1 MSNPVSRS
9 PITTQD
15 WRERARL
22 LQEQINGLSIDELM
36 QGVGADGAK
45 LGESS
50 GRGGDHYN
58 PNQPRVPA
66 GHSGGGQWTAAGAR
80 SNNAGVLR
88 ANLQHTLSEE
98 RVNQGNLQ
106 NIDVTVSSALPPG
119 VRAEPA
125 VPEILLRSFNPKATI
140 SSRRGSFG
148 IAGALTGTFREIPN
162 GFELTNGMLGVVDNN
177 LATGRIEGIVFSV
190 PAGVTARV
198 ILLPNLD
205 VSIVFLPEA

>member
-1 MSNPVSRS
+1 
-9 PITTQD
+9 
-15 WRERARL
+15 
-22 LQEQINGLSIDELM
+22 
-36 QGVGADGAK
+36 
-45 LGESS
+45 
-50 GRGGDHYN
+50 
-58 PNQPRVPA
+58 
-66 GHSGGGQWTAAGAR
+66 
-80 SNNAGVLR
+80 
-88 ANLQHTLSEE
+88 
-98 RVNQGNLQ
+98 
-106 NIDVTVSSALPPG
+106 

>member
-1 MSNPVSRS
+1 
-9 PITTQD
+9 
-15 WRERARL
+15 
-22 LQEQINGLSIDELM
+22 M

>member
-1 MSNPVSRS
+1 MFNPFSRS

-15 WRERARL
+15 WQERARL
-22 LQEQINGLSIDELM
+22 FQEQINGLSIDELM
-36 QGVGADGAK
+36 RGVGTDAVK
-45 LGESS
+45 HGESS
-50 GRGGDHYN
+50 GRGGHPYN

-66 GHSGGGQWTAAGAR
+66 GHSDGGQWTTTGAR

-88 ANLQHTLSEE
+88 ASQHTLSKE
-98 RVNQGNLQ
+98 RVNQGVLQ

-119 VRAEPA
+119 VRADPA

-198 ILLPNLD
+198 ILLPNED
-205 VSIVFLPEA
+205 VSIVFLPEV